1 MANYYAQVLKV
12 PNVFVLDDS
21 GAYGVGI
28 ADTFQAQAAKKG
40 IKILGRDRLDPKAA
54 DYSPTFTK
62 IKSLGAASIYYG
74 GSAEAGIKVV
84 KQSYSIIPDAIKGG
98 GDGVYEPEILSG
110 GGFPAAEG
118 WYATIAAPHLL
129 DDAKCAEWVKS
140 YNTKYKKQPND
151 YCITAYD
158 AAMVIAD
165 SIGRVAQSGKP
176 MTRAS
181 IRDAIEATK
190 LDTLQGTVSFDKNGD
205 LASRI
210 ISVFQ
215 IKRDT
220 AFPADDMAHQFK
232 YIGLA
237 PDDTAA

>member
-1 MANYYAQVLKV
+1 
-12 PNVFVLDDS
+12 
-21 GAYGVGI
+21 
-28 ADTFQAQAAKKG
+28 
-40 IKILGRDRLDPKAA
+40 
-54 DYSPTFTK
+54 
-62 IKSLGAASIYYG
+62 
-74 GSAEAGIKVV
+74 
-84 KQSYSIIPDAIKGG
+84 
-98 GDGVYEPEILSG
+98 
-110 GGFPAAEG
+110 
-118 WYATIAAPHLL
+118 
-129 DDAKCAEWVKS
+129 
-140 YNTKYKKQPND
+140 
-151 YCITAYD
+151 
-158 AAMVIAD
+158 MVIAD